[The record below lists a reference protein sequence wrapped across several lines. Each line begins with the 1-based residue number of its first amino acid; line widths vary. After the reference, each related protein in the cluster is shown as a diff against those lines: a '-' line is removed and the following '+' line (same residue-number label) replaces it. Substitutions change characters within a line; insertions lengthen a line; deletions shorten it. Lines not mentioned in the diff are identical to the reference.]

1 MVILGEDAFGKGL
14 LGFFHAERKR
24 ELDSQRR
31 SWLALSS
38 YCLLEQIQI
47 LKTGVFN
54 NGCMSSPEQEP
65 FMLV

>member
-14 LGFFHAERKR
+14 LGFFHAERR
-24 ELDSQRR
+24 CELDSAQE
-31 SWLALSS
+31 LIGISS

-54 NGCMSSPEQEP
+54 NGCMSTPEQGP
-65 FMLV
+65 FMLL